1 MRPTTVS
8 HGGDCMH
15 GVDKNVKQV
24 LLVCVGLCVCCY
36 AVITGSLDAAS
47 TFVTNVADSQQCLC
61 CDSSPQ
67 GHMVEF
73 TSEDDMPPQ
82 HINAHFHSDEGHGL
96 VSV

>member
-1 MRPTTVS
+1 M
-8 HGGDCMH
+8 
-15 GVDKNVKQV
+15 
-24 LLVCVGLCVCCY
+24 CCY
-36 AVITGSLDAAS
+36 AVITGGLDAAS
-47 TFVTNVADSQQCLC
+47 TFVTNVASSQRCLC